1 MGTAC
6 KMICV
11 MGDVG
16 EAIMLMP
23 QARRAMERVRA
34 KVTGEVELAR
44 AAADSDW
51 SW

>member
-1 MGTAC
+1 MAR

-16 EAIMLMP
+16 DEMMLMP
-23 QARRAMERVRA
+23 QRRRAMERVRA
-34 KVTGEVELAR
+34 IVIGEVELAR

>member
-1 MGTAC
+1 M
-6 KMICV
+6 

-16 EAIMLMP
+16 DERMLMP
-23 QARRAMERVRA
+23 TSGRAMERVRA
-34 KVTGEVELAR
+34 IVMGEVGLAR

>member
-1 MGTAC
+1 MAC
-6 KMICV
+6 RMVCV

-16 EAIMLMP
+16 EEIRLMP
-23 QARRAMERVRA
+23 RVRRAMERVRA
-34 KVTGEVELAR
+34 IVIGEVELAR

>member
-1 MGTAC
+1 
-6 KMICV
+6 MICV

-16 EAIMLMP
+16 EEIILMP
-23 QARRAMERVRA
+23 QARRAMERVKA

>member
-1 MGTAC
+1 MARR
-6 KMICV
+6 MICV

-16 EAIMLMP
+16 EKMMLMP
-23 QARRAMERVRA
+23 QRRAKERVRA
-34 KVTGEVELAR
+34 IVIGEVELAR

>member
-1 MGTAC
+1 MARR
-6 KMICV
+6 MICV

-16 EAIMLMP
+16 EEMMLMP
-23 QARRAMERVRA
+23 QRRRAKERLGAIVI
-34 KVTGEVELAR
+34 GEVELAR

>member
-1 MGTAC
+1 MAC
-6 KMICV
+6 RMISV

-16 EAIMLMP
+16 DEMMLMP
-23 QARRAMERVRA
+23 TSRRAMERVRA
-34 KVTGEVELAR
+34 IVIGEVELAR